1 MKQRITHYKK
11 LRGEED
17 VAVDKS
23 IYRKQMKA
31 IRENANSDR
40 PIWDVKFPT
49 NDQKSTWKDKFYQ
62 MGDFQFL

>member
-1 MKQRITHYKK
+1 MTPTEEEMKQRVTHYKK

-49 NDQKSTWKDKFYQ
+49 ND
-62 MGDFQFL
+62 